1 MLLTA
6 LFAAALGLPAS
17 PATPPP
23 FVGRP
28 PTTPRALPPLSPGV
42 DWDMRKIGSEIS
54 DGRDRGEL
62 SKRQARELRREAG
75 EIRML
80 QRRYARGGLSGAEQ
94 KELRARAEMLRAL
107 TRAKRRG
114 SLP

>member
-1 MLLTA
+1 MLSA
-6 LFAAALGLPAS
+6 LFAALTLS
-17 PATPPP
+17 PMSGSVPP

-28 PTTPRALPPLSPGV
+28 PATPRSVVIVPTIDRDL
-42 DWDMRKIGSEIS
+42 RQIGSEIS
-54 DGRDRGEL
+54 DGREQGEL
-62 SKRQARELRREAG
+62 SKRQARQLRREAG

-80 QRRYARGGLSGAEQ
+80 QNRYRSGGLNNAEQ

-114 SLP
+114 ELP